1 MKYSLPLSLAVTLI
15 SLANEAGA
23 KTTSEVK
30 SIAQSTVVEVK
41 LQQGKSIGSGIII
54 HRQGSLYT
62 VVTNRHV
69 LCAGVL
75 CDELPDK
82 NYSLKLSNGEQYQVS
97 RKSIKLLGN
106 DQQPKLDLAIM
117 QFRSDR
123 HYAVAQLA
131 APASLNKFD
140 TIYATGFPSSSP
152 GFSFNSGKA
161 IAVVNKRLNAD
172 YGGYTVIYDAYT
184 LPGMSGGGVFNAE
197 GQLVAIH
204 GKGEIYKPKTIG
216 PLNIKE
222 DTILDKLAVSTINNK
237 KIGYNRGIPA
247 LWLSSELNKIGIEV
261 TSARSLPRVTANRSE
276 ADISADE
283 HFTTGFNKFVEV
295 GNDVVTGKQQAIQE
309 LSQAINLNPNYADA
323 YKLRASIYYQL
334 NEFQL
339 ALKDADKVV
348 LLDPNDFSS
357 YIGQGFA
364 RENLKDFSSA
374 LSSYNQAILV
384 DRFVSGSYYVRGSLK
399 RHKIKDLRGALSD
412 YDLAIS
418 LKKNDD
424 YYSSRCSLK
433 AELQDI
439 SGAVKDC
446 DTAILL
452 NKESALNYYAR
463 SSLRAINLSDYRGA
477 VSDLD
482 QAIVLAP
489 SEAVL
494 YSERCS
500 WKMHK
505 LKDFSGALK
514 DCNDAIDIDPN
525 NVSFY
530 KKRATLNKIYR
541 HDFVSALADHNKI
554 IHLDSSDA
562 DNYVDRGWVK
572 IKMNDRQGALAD
584 HNKAVSIS
592 PNKANIYVERGNVK
606 YEIDDNQG
614 SLKDYND
621 AIAINPSESFAY
633 ASRCRIKYKRLNDF
647 SSALVDCNKA
657 ISIDPKD
664 YRAYNHRGKIKVDK
678 LNDISGALADYNQ
691 SITLQP
697 SSHTA
702 FYNRGLLKSYHLSD
716 RVGGIQDL
724 RKAAQLFKEYGFT
737 KELKEAIE
745 QLQKLGVSDV

>member
-69 LCAGVL
+69 LCANIL
-75 CDELPDK
+75 CGELPDK
-82 NYSLKLSNGEQYQVS
+82 NYSLKLSDGEQYQVP

-123 HYAVAQLA
+123 RYAVAQLA

-161 IAVVNKRLNAD
+161 IAVVNRRLDAD
-172 YGGYTVIYDAYT
+172 YGGYTVIYDAHT
-184 LPGMSGGGVFNAE
+184 LSGMSGGGVFNAD

-216 PLNIKE
+216 SLSAKE
-222 DTILDKLAVSTINNK
+222 GTILNKIATFEDRKL
-237 KIGYNRGIPA
+237 GYNRGIPA
-247 LWLSSELNKIGIEV
+247 LWLLSELNKIDIKLV
-261 TSARSLPRVTANRSE
+261 SARSLSNSVSSRSKAE
-276 ADISADE
+276 NSADE
-283 HFTTGFNKFVEV
+283 HFVTGFNKYVEV
-295 GNDVVTGKQQAIQE
+295 ENDVVVGKWQAVQE
-309 LSQAINLNPNYADA
+309 FSQAINLDSGYIDS
-323 YKLRASIYYQL
+323 YRLRSSIYRQL
-334 NEFQL
+334 SEFKL
-339 ALKDADKVV
+339 GLKDADKIV
-348 LLDPNDFSS
+348 LYRPNDPNS
-357 YIGQGFA
+357 YLDQGLF
-364 RENLKDFSSA
+364 REELKDFSGA
-374 LSSYNQAILV
+374 LSSYNQAVSV
-384 DRFVSGSYYVRGSLK
+384 DQFFSLSYAIRASLK
-399 RHKIKDLRGALSD
+399 KNNFKDFRGALID
-412 YDLAIS
+412 YDQAIS
-418 LKKNDD
+418 LKKKDD
-424 YYSSRCSLK
+424 YYSSRCLLK

-446 DTAILL
+446 DNAIFL
-452 NKESALNYYAR
+452 NRKSALNYFTR
-463 SSLRAINLSDYRGA
+463 SLLKSLYLSDYQGTI
-477 VSDLD
+477 SDLGE
-482 QAIVLAP
+482 AIMLAP
-489 SEAVL
+489 RDANL
-494 YSERCS
+494 YSASCA
-500 WKMHK
+500 WKTLK

-514 DCNDAIDIDPN
+514 DCNEAINIDSNNIFFYKSRAVLNNIYLHNFASALSDYSKIIALDPN
-525 NVSFY
+525 NP
-530 KKRATLNKIYR
+530 K
-541 HDFVSALADHNKI
+541 
-554 IHLDSSDA
+554 
-562 DNYVDRGWVK
+562 NYVDRAQVKVK
-572 IKMNDRQGALAD
+572 IGDNQGALAD

-592 PNKANIYVERGNVK
+592 PNKANLYVERGDIK
-606 YEIDDNQG
+606 YEIGDNQG
-614 SLKDYND
+614 SLKDYNF
-621 AIAINPSESFAY
+621 AISINPSESFAY

-664 YRAYNHRGKIKVDK
+664 FFAYNHRGKIKVDK

-691 SITLQP
+691 SIALNP
-697 SSHTA
+697 SWPRA
-702 FYNRGLLKSYHLSD
+702 FYNRGLLKSYHLNN